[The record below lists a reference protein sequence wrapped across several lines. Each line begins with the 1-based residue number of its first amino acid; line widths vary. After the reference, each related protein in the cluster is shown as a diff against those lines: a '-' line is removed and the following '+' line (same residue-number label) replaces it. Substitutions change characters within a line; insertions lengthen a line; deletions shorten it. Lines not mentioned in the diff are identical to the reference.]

1 LESEQTGIFEKGV
14 ALRRSDREL
23 TDRAD
28 IDDVINRARICHL
41 ALCKNNVPYVIP
53 MNYGYAD
60 GCLYFHSAKEG
71 RKINI
76 LRSNNAVSFAIYVDE
91 RLATS
96 DVACKWSTRYK
107 SVIGEGK
114 AFLLEEQGE
123 KEAALAIIMRHYSDQ
138 EFTFDPLQV
147 NKIAII
153 KVIIDSISGK
163 QSV

>member
-1 LESEQTGIFEKGV
+1 M
-14 ALRRSDREL
+14 RRSDREL

-41 ALCKNNVPYVIP
+41 ALCKNSVPYVVP

-60 GCLYFHSAKEG
+60 GCLYFHSAIEG
-71 RKINI
+71 RKIDI
-76 LRSNNAVSFAIYVDE
+76 LRSNNTVSFAIYVDE

-114 AFLLEEQGE
+114 AFLVEELQK
-123 KEAALAIIMRHYSDQ
+123 KEAAMAIIMRHYSDQ
-138 EFTFDPLQV
+138 EFTFDPVQL
-147 NKIAII
+147 NKAVII
-153 KVIIDSISGK
+153 KVIIDSLSGK